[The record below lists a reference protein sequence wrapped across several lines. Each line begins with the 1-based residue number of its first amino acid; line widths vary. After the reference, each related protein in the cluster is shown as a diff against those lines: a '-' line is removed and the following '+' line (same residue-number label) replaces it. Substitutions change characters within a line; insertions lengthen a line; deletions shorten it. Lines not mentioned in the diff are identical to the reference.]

1 MHVYSCHIQS
11 QLVTRAARSGNFK
24 NYSPHGCARL
34 IERANFP
41 FYPRVSSSA
50 AFFPI
55 NASTFF
61 PLFPLYAYFIIFF
74 PFGLQQTRH
83 RDLHFSNS
91 SRFSTFAC
99 ALVLYRLASSRYRL
113 TISFL
118 EQPTCVRRWVATGQ
132 SQKSAGIYSSRSSSR
147 LVVRFRSVI
156 FATIITKFLNFNV
169 IIEGI

>member
-1 MHVYSCHIQS
+1 MRVYSCHIQS

-74 PFGLQQTRH
+74 LFGLQQTRH

-118 EQPTCVRRWVATGQ
+118 EQTA
-132 SQKSAGIYSSRSSSR
+132 YLRSSLGRNWPKPKICRDIFLS
-147 LVVRFRSVI
+147 LVVPSRCSFSICHFCDDNHEI
-156 FATIITKFLNFNV
+156 FKFQCNH
-169 IIEGI
+169 

>member
-99 ALVLYRLASSRYRL
+99 AVVLYRLASSRYRL

-118 EQPTCVRRWVATGQ
+118 EQA
-132 SQKSAGIYSSRSSSR
+132 AYLRSSLDRNWPKPKICRDIFLS
-147 LVVRFRSVI
+147 LVVPSRCSFSICHFCDDNHEI
-156 FATIITKFLNFNV
+156 FKCQCNH
-169 IIEGI
+169 

>member
-1 MHVYSCHIQS
+1 MHVYACHIQS

-61 PLFPLYAYFIIFF
+61 PLFSPLRLFHYFF

-118 EQPTCVRRWVATGQ
+118 EQPTWVRRWVATGQ

-156 FATIITKFLNFNV
+156 FAI
-169 IIEGI
+169 IIEIFKFQCNH

>member
-1 MHVYSCHIQS
+1 MRVYSCHIQS

-61 PLFPLYAYFIIFF
+61 PLFSPLRLFHYFF

-169 IIEGI
+169 IIEGV

>member
-1 MHVYSCHIQS
+1 MRVYSCHIQS

-55 NASTFF
+55 NASSFSPF
-61 PLFPLYAYFIIFF
+61 FPLYAYFIIFF

-99 ALVLYRLASSRYRL
+99 ALVLYRLASSRYR
-113 TISFL
+113 SSSR
-118 EQPTCVRRWVATGQ
+118 QPTCVRHWVATGQ

-169 IIEGI
+169 IIEGV

>member
-1 MHVYSCHIQS
+1 MRVYSCHIQS

-132 SQKSAGIYSSRSSSR
+132 SQKSAYIPLARRPVSLFVFDLS
-147 LVVRFRSVI
+147 
-156 FATIITKFLNFNV
+156 FLRR
-169 IIEGI
+169 

>member
-1 MHVYSCHIQS
+1 MRVYSCHIQS

-61 PLFPLYAYFIIFF
+61 PLFSLYAYFIIFF

-169 IIEGI
+169 IIEGV